1 MSNIHLERKSIEGSV
16 CKLCLHMHVKIR
28 YSLDV
33 GLVVDDEERVDL
45 GDDLVVDGDAVQV
58 LLEERAQLRVLA
70 QQRLSLLVQR
80 QLV

>member
-16 CKLCLHMHVKIR
+16 CKLRLHMHVKIR